1 MIEGSGSVFLTNGS
15 GSGRPKNIWILRI
28 RIRNPGGSGSFVISC
43 TVQVR
48 LAEED
53 EKRRREEEEGK
64 YEVSRI
70 LEVKF
75 PKNNKDKKEF
85 LIRSVASVTGGQTEM
100 SSTFADQ

>member
-1 MIEGSGSVFLTNGS
+1 
-15 GSGRPKNIWILRI
+15 
-28 RIRNPGGSGSFVISC
+28 
-43 TVQVR
+43 VR

-85 LIRSVASVTGGQTEM
+85 LIRSVVSLASVASQVRR
-100 SSTFADQ
+100 Q

>member
-1 MIEGSGSVFLTNGS
+1 LQY
-15 GSGRPKNIWILRI
+15 P
-28 RIRNPGGSGSFVISC
+28 C

-85 LIRSVASVTGGQTEM
+85 LIRSVASSDPSLVGTNV
-100 SSTFADQ
+100 SDPVNLY